1 MSLNMNS
8 HVFTRKE
15 LLWFGQCLY
24 AHTRSWVKFSGP
36 YQDLSEAVMHLPNA
50 DWCSLCPAWIT
61 RICVK
66 FACTYK
72 DLEYVVMHL
81 PEFGSWRPTPTRIW
95 VTLACIYQN
104 ECEWWRHAPTRLLVM
119 VPCTYQGLGDAVMH
133 LPGFGWRSHAPTRLW
148 VMLPCSLMLVAM
160 TKAASCCLSWYRPM
174 ICRQTES
181 GDCRKKGT
189 LQHSN
194 QKHSLRASGI
204 HFRFERKTNQPKS
217 PRTIA

>member
-1 MSLNMNS
+1 MSLNVNS
-8 HVFTRKE
+8 HAFTRRE

-36 YQDLSEAVMHLPNA
+36 YQDLADAVMHLPNA

-61 RICVK
+61 GICVK

-95 VTLACIYQN
+95 VTLACTYQN
-104 ECEWWRHAPTRLLVM
+104 ECEWWRHAPTRLWVM
-119 VPCTYQGLGDAVMH
+119 VPCTYQGLIDAVIH
-133 LPGFGWRSHAPTRLW
+133 LPGLRWRCHARSRVWVTPSYTYQGLGDVVMHVAGFGWSSHAPTRLW

-160 TKAASCCLSWYRPM
+160 TKAASCCLSWYRPTV
-174 ICRQTES
+174 CRQTKS
-181 GDCRKKGT
+181 GRM
-189 LQHSN
+189 
-194 QKHSLRASGI
+194 
-204 HFRFERKTNQPKS
+204 
-217 PRTIA
+217 

>member
-8 HVFTRKE
+8 HAFTRRE
-15 LLWFGQCLY
+15 LLWFEQCLY

-95 VTLACIYQN
+95 VTLACTYQN
-104 ECEWWRHAPTRLLVM
+104 ECEWWR
-119 VPCTYQGLGDAVMH
+119 
-133 LPGFGWRSHAPTRLW
+133 HAPTRLW

-194 QKHSLRASGI
+194 QKHSLQASGI
-204 HFRFERKTNQPKS
+204 HFRFERKKNQPKS